1 MAFAHRQ
8 AFCVTYFYQ
17 IGITTIDLGL
27 LYNSFSIFPLLFQWG
42 FRGDQNNLI

>member
-17 IGITTIDLGL
+17 IGITPPERIEIEQIERERMVPTEPIF
-27 LYNSFSIFPLLFQWG
+27 LYPP
-42 FRGDQNNLI
+42 